1 MMHLVGAGSDIRTGK
16 GMVGLDK
23 TKKQNADS
31 KALQFNKK
39 QGVDEEEDNAVKKLQ
54 SQINTLRDKIHEL
67 SENET
72 MDAKTKAELIQSTK
86 EQISELSQ
94 QLKQRQLDLQQEKLD
109 EEEEAQK
116 DCKLPSSDDNLSK
129 NTGKSK
135 YDSYSKDDEIT
146 QINAAVISASNQ
158 MDIAKKQKYF
168 STYKGNQIKI
178 LERDIE
184 RDTKL
189 VERKEVGGHD
199 KKTIEKVLEANANDT
214 SGEVSDRISATL
226 EKARAENN
234 PALNKVMD
242 KIIISDITEL
252 KRGFAIEKKEESIA
266 DLNSEISGLR
276 KMQARALGDANRII
290 NGADEDEEEIKEE
303 KLFNNAA
310 EVDSEK
316 ADTNSF

>member
-16 GMVGLDK
+16 SMAGLDK
-23 TKKQNADS
+23 TKKQSAES

-94 QLKQRQLDLQQEKLD
+94 QMKQRQLDLQQEKL
-109 EEEEAQK
+109 EEEEKAQK
-116 DCKLPSSDDNLSK
+116 DCKLPSSDDAVSK

-184 RDTKL
+184 RDTRL

-199 KKTIEKVLEANANDT
+199 KKTIEKVLESNSYAT
-214 SGEVSDRISATL
+214 SGEASDRISDTL
-226 EKARAENN
+226 QKARAENS
-234 PALNKVMD
+234 PALKKEIETVY
-242 KIIISDITEL
+242 ISDIWEL
-252 KRGFAIEKKEESIA
+252 QRGFAIEKKEESIA
-266 DLNSEISGLR
+266 DLRAEISGLK

-290 NGADEDEEEIKEE
+290 NGDDEEQENIKEE
-303 KLFNNAA
+303 KLFNNAV
-310 EVDSEK
+310 ESDS
-316 ADTNSF
+316 

>member
-1 MMHLVGAGSDIRTGK
+1 MMHLVGAGSNVHAGK
-16 GMVGLDK
+16 SMAGLDK
-23 TKKQNADS
+23 TKKQNPDS

-39 QGVDEEEDNAVKKLQ
+39 QGVEEEENNAVKKLQ
-54 SQINTLRDKIHEL
+54 SQINTLRDKVHEL

-94 QLKQRQLDLQQEKLD
+94 QLKQRQLDLQQEKL
-109 EEEEAQK
+109 EKEEEAQK
-116 DCKLPSSDDNLSK
+116 ECKLPSSDDAISK

-135 YDSYSKDDEIT
+135 YDSYTKDDEIT

-189 VERKEVGGHD
+189 IERKEVGGHD
-199 KKTIEKVLEANANDT
+199 KKTVEKALEANANDT

-234 PALNKVMD
+234 PALNKEMD
-242 KIIISDITEL
+242 KVMIADIMEL
-252 KRGFAIEKKEESIA
+252 KRGFAIEQKEDSIA
-266 DLNSEISGLR
+266 ELKAEISGLK
-276 KMQARALGDANRII
+276 KMQASALGDANRII
-290 NGADEDEEEIKEE
+290 NGVDEESDEEKDE
-303 KLFNNAA
+303 KLFNNA
-310 EVDSEK
+310 VKKDSDKSE
-316 ADTNSF
+316 